1 MVVHG
6 FSDEIFAADEP
17 IICGFTVLVLTPT
30 LPSTKVLAVGKI
42 ELPSLPEPVPPGCV
56 NADDFTELVL
66 STMSVDAILIVFFA
80 PVRTDFSADRFSQ
93 QGPYQISGKLFSS
106 RFKHSGWYAFSHPS
120 QHNKSE

>member
-6 FSDEIFAADEP
+6 FSDEIFAEDEP
-17 IICGFTVLVLTPT
+17 IICGFTVLVLTST

-42 ELPSLPEPVPPGCV
+42 ELPLLPEPVPPECV
-56 NADDFTELVL
+56 NADNFTELV
-66 STMSVDAILIVFFA
+66 SVDAILIVFFA